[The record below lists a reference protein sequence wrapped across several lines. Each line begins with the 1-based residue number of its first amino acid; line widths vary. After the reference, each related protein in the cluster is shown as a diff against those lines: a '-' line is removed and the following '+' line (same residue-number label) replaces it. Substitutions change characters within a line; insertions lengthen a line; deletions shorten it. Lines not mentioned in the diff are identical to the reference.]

1 MNKTF
6 VRTGK
11 KSISALLAGV
21 LSAGLALGAHAPAAS
36 AAETGGA
43 ITFKT
48 QSGGIFDGMPLFDG
62 NPSHLDAFVDT
73 YYDYIGL
80 EGAALYATGLRDNYT
95 FVMDDA
101 YNNGHKGKTVPGGL
115 AAADNVYG
123 VSTDFPALVGLGQ
136 TWNKALVSQVGK
148 VMGSEKISQLNVKQG
163 TANIHN
169 GANAS
174 KPIAFTALSDV
185 RVNPLNGRTPEGYG
199 EDPYL
204 SATLIDNMASGL
216 AGTDQQASQD
226 GFWQRAVVGT
236 KHFSLYN
243 AEWFRQTSS
252 TNAGAR
258 AIYEYQIPSAFKG
271 FESGSV
277 AGVMTSF
284 GRTNGVPN
292 IISPYMILG
301 SQLARYGMYSSPDF
315 NGENHL
321 FNTSFSNG
329 YDAQYTLDR
338 KHALALMVL
347 AHSESVRAI
356 GTDKTDAV
364 TLANAVNEGLYGI
377 TLQDVEEAGRPIVN
391 QLVRLGI
398 FNEVDASGVPID
410 YPFAKQAKD
419 VSSTLTDYSTAAHQE
434 VALQAARESVVLLKN
449 TDEALPLSKT
459 KKAAVVGAYA
469 DMRMRPGYAATT
481 PTALANAGKTPLY
494 SILNTIGAGN
504 VKFSTGSAV
513 VALKSAAND
522 KYVTAATGAGAQLN
536 ASFAGTADALTDAQ
550 LFEYYDWGQNAA
562 SLKSKA
568 NGLWVTAP
576 TTNSA
581 SVGNTATANLL
592 LTNPDWSTL
601 ASLGNNSTV
610 PAKLRFESNGGSSVS
625 IVSGGLA
632 IQTGLFSGR
641 LLTTGADGAVA
652 TAASTIGTIANFNA
666 RDDSA
671 KFDKTVV
678 QEAGKGTDIV
688 AMADTQDYAL
698 VFVGAHP
705 NNSGGEGSDRAD
717 LYLGADD
724 YKITHNVAA
733 AFAAKNKKTIVVLLA
748 SSPVI
753 MEEIQKDPNVSAVI
767 TQPYSG
773 EFDAQGLTDVLFGD
787 YAPTGRLSATW
798 YADMSALPAIDKY
811 SIPEGSTAVTGVD
824 QLDPRFVS
832 DMFNADPVE
841 AKLTYMYTN
850 APMTYEFGYGL
861 SYGEFTYKE
870 FTAPTSAAANQK
882 FNVSVELTNEGS
894 ITTSEVVQLYARKNG
909 SAYGVEV
916 PAKKLVAYDKV
927 ELTQGEHKIVTLSV
941 DPKDLA
947 IWDVN
952 KGDYIVEDGAYTFM
966 IGRSSKDIRATKD
979 IAISGDSLATL
990 DAKTAFNVFDHAYDS
1005 HAVAY
1010 REASKAR
1017 TVESLRDDKIAGEY
1031 YVVMSK
1037 GAGAWVALPKA
1048 DFTGAKKIEANVG
1061 TNGAGGNITL
1071 RADSPTAEPFAII
1084 AVPVTGKT
1092 TYVMPTAADQTVNEL
1107 GYQKVDAAVTA
1118 APAGTHTVYV
1128 AFDAADLRIDSLQVT
1143 QTAVNI
1149 AKPVEGAALPAAK
1162 PGVAY
1167 DRTLVLEASGG
1178 TAPYTWSVTGLPEG
1192 LSFDVVAGKITGTV
1206 ADGAEAASPYTVT
1219 ISATDANDETVS
1231 VTNTLAI
1238 GDALGIGQP
1247 ASGDAFPS
1255 AKVGAAYS
1263 VQLAAYGGTEPYTW
1277 TVTGLPEGLTLD
1289 AGAQKISGVPAAGTD
1304 VDSPYEVVIR
1314 VTDSANISREM
1325 TASLA
1330 VAPSDP
1336 VDPGTGDPGDPDPED
1351 LKIVSPAAGSA
1362 IVSGNEGS
1370 AYDQVLP
1377 LTAAGGKAPYVWSM
1391 SGLPT
1396 GLTFDPAT
1404 LRVSGTPASS
1414 GTYPLTITATDA
1426 EGRTATV
1433 SASLT
1438 IEPIYVPPY
1447 VPPITTP
1454 NTGTDTPS
1462 ADGTFKVTDAML
1474 TLGDTTSSVAL
1485 PDGTKTAL
1493 LPASLLGKADGK
1505 SLELKTGGLSLTL
1518 PAAVLKQLA
1527 AAIPADRL
1535 GDAQVQVSFKSVDAG
1550 AAAQA
1555 VGAST
1560 DATNVHLAGDVI
1572 EFTLSVVVGDAS
1584 TAVTTFDAPVTLTLK
1599 AEGVANPKLGGIFY
1613 LTGNGLRQYVD
1624 SKYVDGAY
1632 VAQLQHFSKYAVLEV
1647 NKNFADVPAS
1657 HWAIDVIKEL
1667 AAKQI
1672 VGGTSETMFE
1682 PGRTITR
1689 AEFTQL
1695 LAGALKLTDQGRQ
1708 SFTDVSVGAWYAK
1721 PIALAAQ
1728 AGIVTGRGDG
1738 TFDPSGAITR
1748 QEMAT
1753 MIVKAYR
1760 YLHGTAAAD
1769 GAGTTFADADR
1780 IAAWAAPYVTEAS
1793 SLGLLSGRGAG
1804 QFAPQG
1810 VTTRA
1815 EAAQSVYNL
1824 LQK

>member
-1 MNKTF
+1 MNKTI

-11 KSISALLAGV
+11 KSVSALLAGV

-43 ITFKT
+43 IAFKT
-48 QSGGIFDGMPLFDG
+48 QSGGVFDGMPLFDG

-216 AGTDQQASQD
+216 AGTDQAASQD

-271 FESGSV
+271 LESGSV

-329 YDAQYTLDR
+329 FDAQYTLDR

-410 YPFAKQAKD
+410 YPFANQAKD
-419 VSSTLTDYSTAAHQE
+419 VSTTLTDYSTAAHQE

-481 PTALANAGKTPLY
+481 PTALGNAGKTPLY
-494 SILNTIGAGN
+494 SILNTLGASK

-513 VALKSAAND
+513 IALKSAANG
-522 KYVTAATGAGAQLN
+522 KYVTAGTGAGAQLN
-536 ASFAGTADALTDAQ
+536 ASFAGAADALTDAQ
-550 LFEYYDWGQNAA
+550 LFDYYDWGQNAA

-576 TTNSA
+576 TANSTG
-581 SVGNTATANLL
+581 VGNTATANLL
-592 LTNPDWSTL
+592 LTNPDWTTL

-641 LLTTGADGAVA
+641 LLTTGADGAIA

-666 RDDSA
+666 RGDSA

-678 QEAGKGTDIV
+678 QEAGTGADIA
-688 AMADTQDYAL
+688 AMANTQDYAL

-724 YKITHNVAA
+724 YKIAHNVAA

-811 SIPEGSTAVTGVD
+811 SIPEGNTTIAGVD

-850 APMTYEFGYGL
+850 APVTYEFGYGL

-870 FTAPTSAAANQK
+870 FTAPTAAAANQK

-909 SAYGVEV
+909 SAYGEEV
-916 PAKKLVAYDKV
+916 PAKKLVAYDKA

-952 KGDYIVEDGAYTFM
+952 KGDYIVEDGSYTFM

-1005 HAVAY
+1005 YAVVY

-1017 TVESLRDDKIAGEY
+1017 TVESLKGDKIAGEY
-1031 YVVMSK
+1031 YAVMSK

-1048 DFTGAKKIEANVG
+1048 DFTGAKKISANVG

-1071 RADSPTAEPFAII
+1071 RADSPTAEPFATI

-1107 GYQKVDAAVTA
+1107 GYQKVSAAVAA

-1128 AFDAADLRIDSLQVT
+1128 VFDAADLRIDSLQVT

-1149 AKPVEGAALPAAK
+1149 AKPVDGAALPAAK

-1167 DRTLVLEASGG
+1167 DQTLTLEASGG
-1178 TAPYTWSVTGLPEG
+1178 TAPYSWSVTGLPEG
-1192 LSFDVVAGKITGTV
+1192 LSFDAATGKITGTV
-1206 ADGAEAASPYTVT
+1206 ADGAVDSRPYTVT

-1231 VTNTLAI
+1231 VKNTLTI
-1238 GDALGIGQP
+1238 GGALGIGQP
-1247 ASGDAFPS
+1247 ASGDTLPS

-1263 VQLAAYGGTEPYTW
+1263 VQLAAYGGTEPYIW
-1277 TVTGLPEGLTLD
+1277 TVTGLPEGLALD
-1289 AGAQKISGVPAAGTD
+1289 AAAQKISGTPAAGTEI
-1304 VDSPYEVVIR
+1304 DSPYEVVIR

-1325 TASLA
+1325 TASLT

-1336 VDPGTGDPGDPDPED
+1336 VDPGTAE
-1351 LKIVSPAAGSA
+1351 LAITSPAGGSA

-1370 AYDQVLP
+1370 AYDQVLT
-1377 LTAAGGKAPYVWSM
+1377 LTATGGTEPYAWSV

-1396 GLTFDPAT
+1396 GLAFDPAT
-1404 LRVSGTPASS
+1404 LRVSGTPTSS
-1414 GTYPLTITATDA
+1414 GTFPLTITATDA

-1433 SASLT
+1433 AASLT
-1438 IEPIYVPPY
+1438 IAPIYVPPY
-1447 VPPITTP
+1447 VPPVTTP
-1454 NTGTDTPS
+1454 VTETNQP
-1462 ADGTFKVTDAML
+1462 DGEGKLKVTDTML
-1474 TLGDTTSSVAL
+1474 TLGDASASVTL
-1485 PDGTKTAL
+1485 PAGTKTAQ
-1493 LPASLLGKADGK
+1493 LPASLLGKAEGK
-1505 SLELKTGGLSLTL
+1505 SLELKADGLSLTL
-1518 PAAVLKQLA
+1518 PTAVLKQLA

-1535 GDAQVQVSFKSVDAG
+1535 GDAQVQVSFKAVDAA

-1560 DATNVHLAGDVI
+1560 VATAIKQTGDVI
-1572 EFTLSVVVGDAS
+1572 EFTLTVVVGDTS
-1584 TAVTTFDAPVTLTLK
+1584 TAVTTFEAPITLTLK
-1599 AEGVANPKLGGIFY
+1599 AEGVSNPKLGGIFY
-1613 LTGNGLRQYVD
+1613 LKGDGTRQYVD

-1632 VAQLQHFSKYAVLEV
+1632 TAQIQHFSKYAVLEV

-1672 VGGTSETMFE
+1672 VGGTSESTFE

-1695 LAGALKLTDQGRQ
+1695 LAGALKLTDEGTQ
-1708 SFTDVSVGAWYAK
+1708 SFADVSAGAWYAK
-1721 PIALAAQ
+1721 PIALAAE
-1728 AGIVTGRGDG
+1728 AGIVTGRGEG

-1760 YLHGTAAAD
+1760 YRHGTAAAA
-1769 GAGTTFADADR
+1769 GAGATFADADR
-1780 IAAWAAPYVTEAS
+1780 IAAWAAPFVAEAS

>member
-1 MNKTF
+1 MNKTI

-11 KSISALLAGV
+11 KSVSALLAGV

-36 AAETGGA
+36 AAETVGA
-43 ITFKT
+43 IAFKT
-48 QSGGIFDGMPLFDG
+48 QSGGVFDGMPLFDG

-73 YYDYIGL
+73 YYGYIGL

-136 TWNKALVSQVGK
+136 TWNKALVSQIGE

-216 AGTDQQASQD
+216 AGTDQAASQD

-271 FESGSV
+271 LESGSV

-329 YDAQYTLDR
+329 FDAQYTLDR

-398 FNEVDASGVPID
+398 FNEVDAGGVPID
-410 YPFAKQAKD
+410 YPFANQAKD

-513 VALKSAAND
+513 IALKSAAND
-522 KYVTAATGAGAQLN
+522 KYVTAGTGAGSQLN
-536 ASFAGTADALTDAQ
+536 ASFAGAADALTDAQ
-550 LFEYYDWGQNAA
+550 LFDYYDWGQNAA

-576 TTNSA
+576 TANSTG
-581 SVGNTATANLL
+581 VGNTATANLL
-592 LTNPDWSTL
+592 LTNPDWTTL
-601 ASLGNNSTV
+601 ASTGNNSTV

-641 LLTTGADGAVA
+641 LLTTGADGAIA
-652 TAASTIGTIANFNA
+652 TGASTIGTLANFNA
-666 RDDSA
+666 RDNSA

-678 QEAGKGTDIV
+678 QEAGTGADIA
-688 AMADTQDYAL
+688 AMANTQDYAL

-724 YKITHNVAA
+724 YKIAHNVAA

-798 YADMSALPAIDKY
+798 YADMSALPALDKY
-811 SIPEGSTAVTGVD
+811 SIPEGSTVVTAVY

-841 AKLTYMYTN
+841 AKLTYMYTD
-850 APMTYEFGYGL
+850 APVTYEFGYGL

-870 FTAPTSAAANQK
+870 FTAPTAATANQK

-979 IAISGDSLATL
+979 ISISGDSLATL

-1005 HAVAY
+1005 NAVVY

-1031 YVVMSK
+1031 YAVMSK

-1071 RADSPTAEPFAII
+1071 RADSPTAEPFATI

-1092 TYVMPTAADQTVNEL
+1092 TYTMPTASDQTVNEL
-1107 GYQKVDAAVTA
+1107 GYQTVEAAVAA

-1128 AFDAADLRIDSLQVT
+1128 VFEAADLRIDSLQVT

-1149 AKPVEGAALPAAK
+1149 AKPVDGAALPAAK

-1167 DRTLVLEASGG
+1167 DQTLALEASGG
-1178 TAPYTWSVTGLPEG
+1178 TAPYTWSVSGLPEG
-1192 LSFDVVAGKITGTV
+1192 LSFDAATGKITGTV
-1206 ADGAEAASPYTVT
+1206 SDGAEESSPYTVT
-1219 ISATDANDETVS
+1219 ISATDANGETVS
-1231 VTNTLAI
+1231 VTNTLAV
-1238 GDALGIGQP
+1238 GGALGIGSPEGGTVP
-1247 ASGDAFPS
+1247 A
-1255 AKVGAAYS
+1255 AKVGTAYS

-1277 TVTGLPEGLTLD
+1277 TVTGLPEGLALD
-1289 AGAQKISGVPAAGTD
+1289 GATQKISGTPAAGTD
-1304 VDSPYEVVIR
+1304 VDSPYEVIIR
-1314 VTDSANISREM
+1314 VTDSADISREM
-1325 TASLA
+1325 TVSLD

-1336 VDPGTGDPGDPDPED
+1336 VDPGTVE
-1351 LKIVSPAAGSA
+1351 LAIVTPAAGSA

-1370 AYDQVLP
+1370 AYDQVLT
-1377 LTAAGGKAPYVWSM
+1377 LTATGGTEPYAWSIG
-1391 SGLPT
+1391 GLPK

-1404 LRVSGTPASS
+1404 LRVSGTPTSS
-1414 GTYPLTITATDA
+1414 GTFPLTIAATDA
-1426 EGRTATV
+1426 DGRTATV
-1433 SASLT
+1433 AASLT
-1438 IEPIYVPPY
+1438 IAPIYVPPY
-1447 VPPITTP
+1447 VPPVTTP
-1454 NTGTDTPS
+1454 VTDPS
-1462 ADGTFKVTDAML
+1462 QPDAEGKLKVTDAML
-1474 TLGDTTSSVAL
+1474 TVGDASASVTL
-1485 PDGTKTAL
+1485 PAGTKTAQ

-1505 SLELKTGGLSLTL
+1505 SLELKAGDLSLTL

-1535 GDAQVQVSFKSVDAG
+1535 GDAQVQVSFKPIEAA

-1555 VGAST
+1555 VGDST
-1560 DATNVHLAGDVI
+1560 DATAVKLAGDVI
-1572 EFTLSVVVGDAS
+1572 EFTLTVVVGDAS
-1584 TAVTTFDAPVTLTLK
+1584 TAVTTFDAPLTLTLK
-1599 AEGVANPKLGGIFY
+1599 ADGVTNPKLGGIFY
-1613 LTGNGLRQYVD
+1613 LAGDGTRQYVD

-1632 VAQLQHFSKYAVLEV
+1632 VAQIQHFSKYAVLEV
-1647 NKNFADVPAS
+1647 NKSFADVPAS

-1672 VGGTSETMFE
+1672 VGGTSETTFE

-1695 LAGALKLTDQGRQ
+1695 LAGALKLTDEGTQ
-1708 SFTDVSVGAWYAK
+1708 SFEDVSASAWYAK
-1721 PIALAAQ
+1721 PIALSAE

-1760 YLHGTAAAD
+1760 YLHGTASAE

-1780 IAAWAAPYVTEAS
+1780 IAAWAAPYVAEAS